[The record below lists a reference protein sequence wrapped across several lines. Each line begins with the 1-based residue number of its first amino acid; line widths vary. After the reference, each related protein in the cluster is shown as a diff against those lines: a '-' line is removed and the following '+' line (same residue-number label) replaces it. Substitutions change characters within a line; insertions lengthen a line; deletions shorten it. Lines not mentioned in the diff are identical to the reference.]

1 MIIIKYDYFYRKIT
15 YNYINTDLIIFFLIN
30 NIYFYNNILWFWFL
44 KLFTFK
50 KIKIG
55 YNKRK

>member
-30 NIYFYNNILWFWFL
+30 NIYFYNNILW
-44 KLFTFK
+44 
-50 KIKIG
+50 I
-55 YNKRK
+55 